1 MAKGEIEVFEFLRAK
16 SSIKGIDINDLQE
29 LLTNAQKHKTYK
41 NYAIKMINASNILVH
56 NTSNG
61 ANILLKCVKDYY
73 NSNNTACFAIK
84 KELGV
89 TVDEN
94 SCTDCPKC
102 YVKYIEKLK
111 NGEL

>member
-1 MAKGEIEVFEFLRAK
+1 MFLKYAKENNIEEEEEF
-16 SSIKGIDINDLQE
+16 
-29 LLTNAQKHKTYK
+29 KTQLK
-41 NYAIKMINASNILVH
+41 RVKEEILVQYMYSKLMREA
-56 NTSNG
+56 TVEEKE
-61 ANILLKCVKDYY
+61 LEDYY
-73 NSNNTACFAIK
+73 NTNNTACFAIK

-89 TVDEN
+89 TVNEN